1 MLSSGAP
8 LLNQGQS
15 FQQGVNNAAT
25 PTPNNHQSAVNQID
39 GAQHPDTMMNDIS
52 GLSKIEYRP
61 QNSWS
66 QDLIEV
72 KDKNVAPTPNLL
84 LPATLNSA
92 DKLQQQQQI
101 VEEVPSPSFQ
111 QSNKLANSSQA
122 ALAANATA
130 NNNTS
135 STSKNNS

>member
-1 MLSSGAP
+1 MLSSGGP

-25 PTPNNHQSAVNQID
+25 SIPNNHQSAVNQID

-92 DKLQQQQQI
+92 DKLQQQQI

-122 ALAANATA
+122 ALAANAIA

>member
-1 MLSSGAP
+1 MLSSGGP

-25 PTPNNHQSAVNQID
+25 SAPNNHQSAVNQID
-39 GAQHPDTMMNDIS
+39 GAQRPDTMMNDIS

-92 DKLQQQQQI
+92 DKLQQQQI

>member
-1 MLSSGAP
+1 MLSSGGP

-15 FQQGVNNAAT
+15 FQQGVNNAASS
-25 PTPNNHQSAVNQID
+25 TPNNHQSAVNQID

-92 DKLQQQQQI
+92 DKLQQQQI

>member
-1 MLSSGAP
+1 MLSSGGP

-25 PTPNNHQSAVNQID
+25 SAPNNHQSAVNQID

-61 QNSWS
+61 QNSLS

-72 KDKNVAPTPNLL
+72 TDKNVAPTPNLL
-84 LPATLNSA
+84 LPASLNSA
-92 DKLQQQQQI
+92 DKLQQQQ
-101 VEEVPSPSFQ
+101 
-111 QSNKLANSSQA
+111 
-122 ALAANATA
+122 
-130 NNNTS
+130 
-135 STSKNNS
+135 

>member
-1 MLSSGAP
+1 MLSSGGP

-25 PTPNNHQSAVNQID
+25 SAPNNHQSAVNQID

-92 DKLQQQQQI
+92 DKLQQQQI